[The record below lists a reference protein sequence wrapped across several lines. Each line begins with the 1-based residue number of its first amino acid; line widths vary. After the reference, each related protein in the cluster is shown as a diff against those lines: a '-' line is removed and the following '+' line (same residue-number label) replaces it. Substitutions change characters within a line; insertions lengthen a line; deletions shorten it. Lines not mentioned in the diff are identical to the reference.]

1 MKLSVKVYYFTL
13 FFLLFL
19 TGFTNL
25 KSQTFSLERKTAL
38 LDSLSKNPSG
48 MKYLFND
55 IEITEVEFY
64 EKVYNG
70 ELDNLSNALM
80 GTGKKAV
87 LLFGEEFRD
96 GVIIYESKEYEN
108 NKFDDRV
115 EYIGDN
121 QFVLNGVIS
130 NRFNGHKIMLFAFDE
145 NNILNVDTAVVNNG
159 KFKIIGTE
167 SLKDIGIL
175 SVGNYP
181 DTVASQVLFLDKGNI
196 TVDMNSERV
205 GGSTYNDMYQE
216 YIDTLNKLNLD
227 LFELKSDEDDRKEN
241 EEDYL

>member
-1 MKLSVKVYYFTL
+1 M
-13 FFLLFL
+13 
-19 TGFTNL
+19 
-25 KSQTFSLERKTAL
+25 
-38 LDSLSKNPSG
+38 
-48 MKYLFND
+48 
-55 IEITEVEFY
+55 
-64 EKVYNG
+64 
-70 ELDNLSNALM
+70 
-80 GTGKKAV
+80 

-96 GVIIYESKEYEN
+96 GVIIYESKKYETSKY
-108 NKFDDRV
+108 NKFDDQAD
-115 EYIGDN
+115 YIGDN

-130 NRFNGHKIMLFAFDE
+130 NRFNGHKIMLFAFDQ

>member
-1 MKLSVKVYYFTL
+1 M
-13 FFLLFL
+13 
-19 TGFTNL
+19 
-25 KSQTFSLERKTAL
+25 
-38 LDSLSKNPSG
+38 
-48 MKYLFND
+48 
-55 IEITEVEFY
+55 
-64 EKVYNG
+64 
-70 ELDNLSNALM
+70 
-80 GTGKKAV
+80 
-87 LLFGEEFRD
+87 LFGEEFRD
-96 GVIIYESKEYEN
+96 GVIIYESKKYETSKY
-108 NKFDDRV
+108 NKFDDQAD
-115 EYIGDN
+115 YIGDN

-130 NRFNGHKIMLFAFDE
+130 NRFNGHKIMLFAFDQ

-196 TVDMNSERV
+196 TVDMNRGRV

-227 LFELKSDEDDRKEN
+227 LFELKSDEDGRKEN
-241 EEDYL
+241 EEGLFVIHGSPRHKKLIEIGKYTVGFKKQNVNNIVG